1 MGNKWFS
8 LIILTFFLSH
18 FSGSAQVFDSTM
30 KIYAD
35 KYQQEK
41 IYIQFDKNVYRPGE
55 RIWYK
60 AYVFSGHEPSLYSTN
75 LYVEFFD
82 ESGTLLLRNVHPI
95 AESSASG
102 SFDLPE
108 SFPSAGIRVKA
119 FTSWMLNFDSA
130 VNFTKNLTVIGT
142 ATKVLSQKAESKISL
157 HFFPEGGDL
166 IAGVENNIA
175 FKAEDS
181 HGRPFEVHGV
191 IYDHSGNTL
200 FDFSSVHNGMG
211 KFLLIPDSQNEFYAI
226 WKDANG
232 ASQRTELPEVKNTGV
247 VLRVMNANQK
257 MVFFIS
263 KSAETTDYSKVIVL
277 VHMNQQLVYEKTVEL
292 KSGISGTIPYGE
304 LPTGILQITVFDM
317 NYSPLAE
324 RICFVNNQNYSF
336 TANMNFTKQDLNKK
350 GHNVL
355 EIALPDSLK
364 TNMSLSVTDADV
376 DGKFSWMDNIF
387 TGLLLT
393 GELHGYIK
401 DPYYYFQNR
410 SDSLTQQLDL
420 VMLTHGWRRFRW
432 KDIAAGKLPLIKY
445 PPDDY
450 LSLNVG
456 VKTSKKFSVTADENL
471 MVFFQTKD
479 SGKNML
485 TIPAAGK
492 DSFHMDGLI
501 FYDTAKIYYQLAK
514 NPGLTEKTTFIFNN
528 GLLSTFEKP
537 VFGDTLLPVPS
548 AVDSSVV
555 RKLVSWQVAPNGKFD
570 SSKAQ
575 QLKAVTVRSRTK
587 SETEKMD
594 KRYSSGLFGG
604 GHATVFD
611 IADDERASVSYIN
624 ILYYLQ
630 GKVAGLRI
638 TGDPPTLI
646 WREGRPA
653 IYLDEV
659 PSDSSMITNV
669 NMSDIAMVKV
679 FTPAGAPPMP
689 GSKAG
694 IIAVYT
700 KKGEDLGKPT
710 HAVNGLPTFL
720 LAGYSPV
727 REFYSPDYTADSTR
741 TLPDFRTTIYWN
753 PDLHGS
759 KDTER
764 ITLPFYNS
772 DITHHFRA
780 VLEGFNEEGKLIH
793 VEKIID

>member
-8 LIILTFFLSH
+8 LVILTFFLSH
-18 FSGSAQVFDSTM
+18 FSGLAQVFDSTM
-30 KIYAD
+30 KIYAE

-60 AYVFSGHEPSLYSTN
+60 AYIFSGNEPSLYSTN
-75 LYVEFFD
+75 FYVEFFD
-82 ESGTLLLRNVHPI
+82 EGGTLLLRNVHPI
-95 AESSASG
+95 SESSASG

-108 SFPSAGIRVKA
+108 KFASAGIRIKA

-130 VNFTKNLTVIGT
+130 ITFTKDLPVVGP
-142 ATKVLSQKAESKISL
+142 ATKVLGQKAESKNSL
-157 HFFPEGGDL
+157 YFLPEGGDL
-166 IAGVENNIA
+166 VTGVENNIA

-181 HGRPFEVHGV
+181 HGQPFDVSGV
-191 IYDHSGNTL
+191 IYDHAGNAQ

-211 KFLLIPDSQNEFYAI
+211 KFLLIPDGQNTFYAI
-226 WKDANG
+226 WKDAKG
-232 ASQRTELPEVKNTGV
+232 VSQRTELPEVKNIGV
-247 VLRVMNANQK
+247 VLRVMNASHK
-257 MVFFIS
+257 MTFFIS
-263 KSAETTDYSKVIVL
+263 KNAEGTDYSKVIIL
-277 VHMNQQLVYEKTVEL
+277 VHMNQQLVYRKTVEL

-304 LPTGILQITVFDM
+304 LPSGILQITVFDM
-317 NYSPLAE
+317 NYTPLAE
-324 RICFVNNQNYSF
+324 RICFINNQNYSF
-336 TANMNFTKQDLNKK
+336 SANVNLTTRDLGKK

-364 TNMSLSVTDADV
+364 TNMSLSVTDAES
-376 DGKFSWMDNIF
+376 DGTNAMGNNIF

-393 GELHGYIK
+393 GELRGYIK
-401 DPYYYFQNR
+401 DPYYYFQNN
-410 SDSLTQQLDL
+410 SDSLAQQLDL

-456 VKTSKKFSVTADENL
+456 VKAMKKFSVSADENL
-471 MVFFQTKD
+471 MVVFQTKD

-528 GLLSTFEKP
+528 GLLPTFEKP
-537 VFGDTLLPVPS
+537 IFGDMLFPLPS
-548 AVDSSVV
+548 IDDSSFDL
-555 RKLVSWQVAPNGKFD
+555 KLVHWPVALNGKFD
-570 SSKAQ
+570 SSKVQ

-587 SETEKMD
+587 SETKKMD
-594 KRYSSGLFGG
+594 ERYSSGLFGG
-604 GHATVFD
+604 GHATIFD

-646 WREGRPA
+646 SREGSPA

-659 PSDSSMITNV
+659 QSDSRQTQQGYTDTNGKNFTCMSMQIFSTE
-669 NMSDIAMVKV
+669 DIARSLSEGFPVLFYNLNHHAVVQTSMTYYHYFSGGFRMIKGIYWDPV
-679 FTPAGAPPMP
+679 P
-689 GSKAG
+689 GFGYGFSGNKG
-694 IIAVYT
+694 TVYT
-700 KKGEDLGKPT
+700 S
-710 HAVNGLPTFL
+710 
-720 LAGYSPV
+720 YS
-727 REFYSPDYTADSTR
+727 EADFFNNNYGAAWSI
-741 TLPDFRTTIYWN
+741 TTQ
-753 PDLHGS
+753 
-759 KDTER
+759 
-764 ITLPFYNS
+764 
-772 DITHHFRA
+772 
-780 VLEGFNEEGKLIH
+780 
-793 VEKIID
+793 